1 MFPGN
6 KDSITDRRL
15 GLEGHELAPRGSII
29 RRMSSET
36 RLRFWT
42 RDSSILLGGFF
53 VTIFLIVYIWWPL
66 AEEYLAYVDWNGPWW
81 LYMDWLLLGVFLFMS
96 ITIIARANLKT
107 DLLIVFVGTCGGLAI
122 ESWGTQTNLWHYYT
136 AERPPLWI
144 IPAWPIASLSI
155 DRITRLLD
163 YGLRRLLS
171 SDRSPETSDSV
182 FKIFYWLTFASF
194 LGLMLAFVSPTFD
207 KSHTWLSLFLCI
219 LLILTPTDHRFAFL
233 TFVAGAGLGYY
244 LELWG
249 TTRECWTYY
258 TYQTPPLFAVL
269 AHGMAAVAF
278 WRAGLVF
285 KKIRGRFGFSK
296 PQQAEVTEKA

>member
-1 MFPGN
+1 MST
-6 KDSITDRRL
+6 KTD
-15 GLEGHELAPRGSII
+15 IM
-29 RRMSSET
+29 RRMENQKQP
-36 RLRFWT
+36 FWT

-66 AEEYLAYVDWNGPWW
+66 AEEYFTYVDWSGTWW

-96 ITIIARANLKT
+96 ITIVTRANLKT
-107 DLLIVFVGTCGGLAI
+107 DVLIIFVGICGGLAI

-155 DRITRLLD
+155 DRIARFLD
-163 YGLRRLLS
+163 WAVEQAS
-171 SDRSPETSDSV
+171 KRSKTTNLQSLFS
-182 FKIFYWLTFASF
+182 IFYWLTFASF
-194 LGLMLAFVSPTFD
+194 LILMLVFVSPTFD
-207 KSHTWLSLFLCI
+207 KSHTWLALILCI
-219 LLILTPTDHRFAFL
+219 LLIVTPTDHRFALL
-233 TFVAGAGLGYY
+233 TFIAGTGLGYF

-258 TYQTPPLFAVL
+258 TNETPPFFAVL

-278 WRAGLVF
+278 WRAGLLMKLAWGKVVVTF
-285 KKIRGRFGFSK
+285 ILLDKRGNQRRM
-296 PQQAEVTEKA
+296 